1 MALAFIGNIPE
12 DHITEMDLLTFEE
25 EERLKKAMN
34 ILEEAPLR
42 MEYLPNYGMKD
53 VENCIKRNMRKYKYP
68 RVDEQGNTDYL
79 TFQCVVFDYLTSS
92 IKMIEE
98 ISHGTGMKVREDQIL
113 FLMSSKLKE
122 IAVEN
127 NVFLLSSTQINGSY
141 RQEKILDQ
149 NMLAGAK
156 SIANRIDYGEIMV
169 DCTDEDIQDIE
180 GVLAQHPGMCPPN
193 VKRSV
198 YKNRRGKFNRVI
210 CWMHANK
217 GTCRYKTLFVTDFS
231 FKPIDKDEI
240 FQKKK
245 D

>member
-1 MALAFIGNIPE
+1 
-12 DHITEMDLLTFEE
+12 
-25 EERLKKAMN
+25 
-34 ILEEAPLR
+34 
-42 MEYLPNYGMKD
+42 
-53 VENCIKRNMRKYKYP
+53 
-68 RVDEQGNTDYL
+68 
-79 TFQCVVFDYLTSS
+79 
-92 IKMIEE
+92 
-98 ISHGTGMKVREDQIL
+98 
-113 FLMSSKLKE
+113 
-122 IAVEN
+122 
-127 NVFLLSSTQINGSY
+127 
-141 RQEKILDQ
+141 
-149 NMLAGAK
+149 MLAGAK

-245 D
+245 DQEVREWDTIK